1 MHTGHLRG
9 RKELEYHV
17 EMSECFL
24 GSTDALI
31 HG

>member
-1 MHTGHLRG
+1 MYTENLRG

-17 EMSECFL
+17 VMSECFL